1 MTVLDVQGLT
11 VAIGG
16 TVVVR
21 DVALRVEAGEC
32 VALVGASGSG
42 KTVTARAALG
52 LSAPGSSVRVDR
64 LRVAG
69 LDVRAFS
76 DRRWRSVRGSRVGYV
91 GQEALGALDPLR
103 PVGREVADA
112 LRLHT
117 DLRAAERVE
126 AVRAA
131 LEAVGLDPAMATDGR
146 LAGSL
151 SGGMR
156 QRALIAAATVGSP
169 ALVVADEPTTALDA
183 GVAVTVMEQL
193 RAAQS
198 RGAGLLVITH
208 DLGLVAGW
216 ADRVVVVHEGRVVE
230 EGPVASVLEAPRH
243 EATRALVR
251 AAGGGRGHGG
261 GGGGGGR
268 VGGGGG
274 GSHGAEFVG
283 RVEDDRPVRPSS
295 PAPSEQHRTGSPT
308 PHRAASVSHVEDD
321 RPVRA
326 SSRAPSE
333 QHRTGSPTPHR
344 AASASPVEDD
354 RPVRP
359 SSPAPSEQHRTGS
372 PDPHG
377 ADVVLA
383 AEGLA
388 RAFDGVPAVRDVSF
402 GLGRGRVLGV
412 IGASG
417 SGKTTLARMLLGLE
431 VPDAGTV
438 TLDSSPWVPLDE
450 RTRRPMRHRVA
461 AVVQDPG
468 ATFDERWNVERV
480 LADAFSGGA
489 ERSARGALGPRVDA
503 ALDQVGLDPA
513 LRRRSPS
520 TLSGGQRQRLAIARA
535 LATSPEV
542 IVLDEPVTALDATV
556 QDAVL
561 TLLEG
566 LRDSTGVAMV
576 FVSHDLRAV
585 RRMADDVLVVHEGR
599 VVEHGS
605 AATVFDRPTHAVTA
619 RLLRA
624 AERLA
629 AGPRPEAGAA

>member
-1 MTVLDVQGLT
+1 MSVLDIRGLT

-16 TVVVR
+16 VTVVH
-21 DVALRVEAGEC
+21 DVTLRVEAGEC

-52 LSAPGSSVRVDR
+52 LSAPGSAVRVDR
-64 LRVAG
+64 LTVAG

-76 DRRWRSVRGSRVGYV
+76 ERRWRTVRGSRVGYV

-117 DLRAAERVE
+117 ELTAADRVE
-126 AVRAA
+126 AVRSA
-131 LEAVGLDPAMATDGR
+131 LGAVGLDPSIATDGR
-146 LAGSL
+146 LAGTL

-169 ALVVADEPTTALDA
+169 DLVVADEPTTALDA

-193 RAAQS
+193 RTAQR

-230 EGPVASVLEAPRH
+230 EGPVDAVFADPQH
-243 EATRALVR
+243 EATQALVR
-251 AAGGGRGHGG
+251 AA
-261 GGGGGGR
+261 
-268 VGGGGG
+268 
-274 GSHGAEFVG
+274 SHGARDAAG
-283 RVEDDRPVRPSS
+283 
-295 PAPSEQHRTGSPT
+295 AGTGSG
-308 PHRAASVSHVEDD
+308 SGSGVVSGG
-321 RPVRA
+321 A
-326 SSRAPSE
+326 
-333 QHRTGSPTPHR
+333 
-344 AASASPVEDD
+344 
-354 RPVRP
+354 
-359 SSPAPSEQHRTGS
+359 
-372 PDPHG
+372 HG
-377 ADVVLA
+377 AGPVLA
-383 AEGLA
+383 GEGLS
-388 RAFDGVPAVRDVSF
+388 RSFDGVRALDEVSF

-417 SGKTTLARMLLGLE
+417 SGKTTLARILLGLE
-431 VPDAGTV
+431 TPDAGTV
-438 TLDSSPWVPLDE
+438 TLDGAPWVPLPE
-450 RTRRPMRHRVA
+450 RARRPHRYRLA

-468 ATFDERWNVERV
+468 ATFDERWSVERV
-480 LADAFSGGA
+480 LVDAMSDGSA
-489 ERSARGALGPRVDA
+489 KHARGALGPRVDA
-503 ALDQVGLDPA
+503 ALEQVGLDPA
-513 LRRRSPS
+513 LRRRSPL

-535 LATSPEV
+535 LATDPEV

-566 LRDSTGVAMV
+566 LRDTTGVAMV

-585 RRMADDVLVVHEGR
+585 RRMADDVLVVHDGR
-599 VVEHGS
+599 VVEHGPV
-605 AATVFDRPTHAVTA
+605 AAVFDRPTHAVTA
-619 RLLRA
+619 RLLHA
-624 AERLA
+624 ADRLA
-629 AGPRPEAGAA
+629 SGAA

>member
-11 VAIGG
+11 VSIGG
-16 TVVVR
+16 AVVVQ
-21 DVALRVEAGEC
+21 DVALHVDAGEC

-64 LRVAG
+64 LTVAG

-117 DLRAAERVE
+117 DMTAAQRVG
-126 AVRAA
+126 AVRDA
-131 LEAVGLDPAMATDGR
+131 LTAVGLDPALATDGR
-146 LAGSL
+146 LAGTL

-230 EGPVASVLEAPRH
+230 QGPVASVFAAPQH

-251 AAGGGRGHGG
+251 AAGAGAGPGGSAVCEVPDTVRGSEPRTERGA
-261 GGGGGGR
+261 
-268 VGGGGG
+268 
-274 GSHGAEFVG
+274 SHGAG
-283 RVEDDRPVRPSS
+283 
-295 PAPSEQHRTGSPT
+295 
-308 PHRAASVSHVEDD
+308 
-321 RPVRA
+321 
-326 SSRAPSE
+326 
-333 QHRTGSPTPHR
+333 
-344 AASASPVEDD
+344 
-354 RPVRP
+354 
-359 SSPAPSEQHRTGS
+359 
-372 PDPHG
+372 
-377 ADVVLA
+377 VVLA

-402 GLGRGRVLGV
+402 GLERGRVLGV

-431 VPDAGTV
+431 LPDAGTV

-450 RTRRPMRHRVA
+450 RTRRPMRHRVS

-480 LADAFSGGA
+480 LADAFTGGA
-489 ERSARGALGPRVDA
+489 ERSARGALGPRIDA
-503 ALDQVGLDPA
+503 ALDQVGLDSA
-513 LRRRSPS
+513 LRRRSPL

-599 VVEHGS
+599 VVEHGP

-629 AGPRPEAGAA
+629 AGPRPAAGAA

>member
-11 VAIGG
+11 VTIGG
-16 TVVVR
+16 SVVVQ
-21 DVALRVEAGEC
+21 DVALHVDAGEC

-64 LRVAG
+64 LTVAG

-117 DLRAAERVE
+117 DMTAAQRVG
-126 AVRAA
+126 AVRDA
-131 LEAVGLDPAMATDGR
+131 LVAVGLDPALATDGR
-146 LAGSL
+146 LAGTL

-230 EGPVASVLEAPRH
+230 QGPVASVFAAPQH

-251 AAGGGRGHGG
+251 AAGAGAGAGGPGGSGGSAVCEVPDTVRGPEPRTERGT
-261 GGGGGGR
+261 
-268 VGGGGG
+268 
-274 GSHGAEFVG
+274 SHGAG
-283 RVEDDRPVRPSS
+283 
-295 PAPSEQHRTGSPT
+295 
-308 PHRAASVSHVEDD
+308 
-321 RPVRA
+321 
-326 SSRAPSE
+326 
-333 QHRTGSPTPHR
+333 
-344 AASASPVEDD
+344 
-354 RPVRP
+354 
-359 SSPAPSEQHRTGS
+359 
-372 PDPHG
+372 
-377 ADVVLA
+377 VVLA

-402 GLGRGRVLGV
+402 GLERGRVLGV

-431 VPDAGTV
+431 LPDAGTV

-450 RTRRPMRHRVA
+450 RTRRPMRQRVS

-480 LADAFSGGA
+480 LADAFTGGA
-489 ERSARGALGPRVDA
+489 ERSARGALGPRIDA

-513 LRRRSPS
+513 LRRRSPL

-599 VVEHGS
+599 VVEHGP

>member
-1 MTVLDVQGLT
+1 MTVLDISGLS

-16 TVVVR
+16 ATIVHG
-21 DVALRVEAGEC
+21 VALQVDAGEC

-64 LRVAG
+64 LGVAG

-76 DRRWRSVRGSRVGYV
+76 ERRWRSVRGSRVGYV

-117 DLRAAERVE
+117 HMTAAARVD
-126 AVRAA
+126 AVRQA
-131 LEAVGLDPAMATDGR
+131 LSAVGLDPAMATDGR
-146 LAGSL
+146 LAGTL

-156 QRALIAAATVGSP
+156 QRALIAAATVASP

-193 RAAQS
+193 RAAQEHD
-198 RGAGLLVITH
+198 AGLLVITH

-216 ADRVVVVHEGRVVE
+216 ADRVVVMHEGRVVE
-230 EGPVASVLEAPRH
+230 EGPVASVFAAPQH
-243 EATRALVR
+243 GATRALVR
-251 AAGGGRGHGG
+251 AASGS
-261 GGGGGGR
+261 
-268 VGGGGG
+268 
-274 GSHGAEFVG
+274 GSHGAGSGSGSGSHGAGSGSGSGSHGAWSHGAGSVTPCAVDRCVPG
-283 RVEDDRPVRPSS
+283 RDG
-295 PAPSEQHRTGSPT
+295 APGGQAVTE
-308 PHRAASVSHVEDD
+308 
-321 RPVRA
+321 
-326 SSRAPSE
+326 
-333 QHRTGSPTPHR
+333 
-344 AASASPVEDD
+344 SA
-354 RPVRP
+354 
-359 SSPAPSEQHRTGS
+359 T
-372 PDPHG
+372 PHG
-377 ADVVLA
+377 AQPAVLA
-383 AEGLA
+383 AEGLS
-388 RAFDGVPAVRDVSF
+388 RAFAGVPAVEDVSF
-402 GLGRGRVLGV
+402 SLERGRVLGV

-431 VPDAGTV
+431 APGAGTV
-438 TLDSSPWVPLDE
+438 TLDGEPWAPLDE
-450 RTRRPMRHRVA
+450 RDRRLRRHRLA

-468 ATFDERWNVERV
+468 ATFDERWTVERV
-480 LADAFSGGA
+480 LADAFTRGA
-489 ERSARGALGPRVDA
+489 ERTARGELGDRVDA
-503 ALDQVGLDPA
+503 ALAQVGLGRE
-513 LRRRSPS
+513 LRRRSPL

-535 LATSPEV
+535 LATAPEV

-599 VVEHGS
+599 VVERGT
-605 AATVFDRPTHAVTA
+605 AAAVFERPAHPVTA
-619 RLLRA
+619 RLLHA

-629 AGPRPEAGAA
+629 AGPPPTAGAA

>member
-1 MTVLDVQGLT
+1 VPALDVRGLT

-16 TVVVR
+16 TPVVQ
-21 DVALRVEAGEC
+21 DVSLRVAPGEC

-52 LSAPGSSVRVDR
+52 LSAPGSSVQVDR
-64 LRVAG
+64 LSVAG

-76 DRRWRSVRGSRVGYV
+76 DRRWRRVRGARVGYV

-117 DLRAAERVE
+117 DLSAAARVD

-131 LEAVGLDPAMATDGR
+131 LAGVGLAPALATDGR
-146 LAGSL
+146 LAGTL

-156 QRALIAAATVGSP
+156 QRALIAAATVASP
-169 ALVVADEPTTALDA
+169 ELVVADEPTTALDA

-193 RAAQS
+193 RAAQA

-216 ADRVVVVHEGRVVE
+216 ADRVVVVDAGRVVE
-230 EGPVASVLEAPRH
+230 EGPVAAVFAAPRH

-251 AAGGGRGHGG
+251 AAERA
-261 GGGGGGR
+261 
-268 VGGGGG
+268 GG
-274 GSHGAEFVG
+274 GSGADAAPG
-283 RVEDDRPVRPSS
+283 AGPSAARVPGAGPGAAGVDGGARDTRPLGTAA
-295 PAPSEQHRTGSPT
+295 APVI
-308 PHRAASVSHVEDD
+308 AAS
-321 RPVRA
+321 RL
-326 SSRAPSE
+326 
-333 QHRTGSPTPHR
+333 T
-344 AASASPVEDD
+344 
-354 RPVRP
+354 
-359 SSPAPSEQHRTGS
+359 
-372 PDPHG
+372 
-377 ADVVLA
+377 
-383 AEGLA
+383 
-388 RAFDGVPAVRDVSF
+388 RAFDGVPAVADVSF
-402 GLGRGRVLGV
+402 GIGRGRVLGV

-417 SGKTTLARMLLGLE
+417 SGKTTIARMLLGLE
-431 VPDAGTV
+431 TPDTGTV
-438 TLDSSPWVPLDE
+438 ELDGQPWAPLPE
-450 RTRRPMRHRVA
+450 RDRRARRHRVS

-480 LADAFSGGA
+480 LADACSGGT
-489 ERSARGALGPRVDA
+489 ARTAAGALGERVDA
-503 ALDQVGLDPA
+503 ALRQVGLDPE
-513 LRRRSPS
+513 LRRRSPR
-520 TLSGGQRQRLAIARA
+520 TLSGGQQQRLAIARA

-561 TLLEG
+561 TLLER
-566 LRDSTGVAMV
+566 LRDETGVAMV

-599 VVEHGS
+599 VVEQGP
-605 AATVFDRPTHAVTA
+605 AARVFGRPEHAVTG

-629 AGPRPEAGAA
+629 AGPSDEAGAA